1 MMCYSLTGY
10 IMFNLWKLKFY
21 GSQGPDMSVLLK
33 HVLFLSLFFSHW
45 IFVEGLESQWS
56 LWAGEM
62 SLVSIFWV
70 TWRKL
75 MKARKAPDFA
85 GGGGEGRVYKNKELR
100 VSFKKEKPR
109 ELLKIEYWLL
119 LIILLFTQWIK
130 VAHVMNFKLLYK
142 D

>member
-1 MMCYSLTGY
+1 MRVGGQRSDNPNTL
-10 IMFNLWKLKFY
+10 LKEH
-21 GSQGPDMSVLLK
+21 VLLK

-56 LWAGEM
+56 LWASEM

-70 TWRKL
+70 TWRKV
-75 MKARKAPDFA
+75 MKARKAPDFV
-85 GGGGEGRVYKNKELR
+85 GGGGGGSVHKKKELR

-130 VAHVMNFKLLYK
+130 VAHVMNLKLLFK

>member
-1 MMCYSLTGY
+1 
-10 IMFNLWKLKFY
+10 
-21 GSQGPDMSVLLK
+21 MSVLLK

-85 GGGGEGRVYKNKELR
+85 GGGGRGGYRKIKNCAFPLR
-100 VSFKKEKPR
+100 KKNR
-109 ELLKIEYWLL
+109 E
-119 LIILLFTQWIK
+119 
-130 VAHVMNFKLLYK
+130 NF
-142 D
+142 

>member
-1 MMCYSLTGY
+1 MMCYPLTGY
-10 IMFNLWKLKFY
+10 IMFSLWKLKFY

-75 MKARKAPDFA
+75 MKARKAPDFV
-85 GGGGEGRVYKNKELR
+85 GWGGGEEGIQKQRIARFL
-100 VSFKKEKPR
+100 
-109 ELLKIEYWLL
+109 
-119 LIILLFTQWIK
+119 
-130 VAHVMNFKLLYK
+130 
-142 D
+142 